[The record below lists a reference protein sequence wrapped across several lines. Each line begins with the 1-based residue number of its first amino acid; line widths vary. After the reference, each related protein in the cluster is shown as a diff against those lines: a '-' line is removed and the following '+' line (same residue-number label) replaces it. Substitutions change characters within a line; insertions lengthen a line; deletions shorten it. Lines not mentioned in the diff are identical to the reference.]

1 MAGPQRA
8 PQDAPQA
15 PAVPPEE
22 IEALRA
28 QLAATQAQL
37 ALVLE
42 LMAPPAEG

>member
-8 PQDAPQA
+8 PQEAPQA

-22 IEALRA
+22 IEELRR

-37 ALVLE
+37 AKVLDI
-42 LMAPPAEG
+42 MAPSEG